1 MLCFQF
7 QNLTKSQI
15 PDIECNISVFESDV
29 SWSTLE
35 LRSHVTF
42 DNITQQQL
50 HITYDLFIQFIDV
63 KCCEGV
69 TLQGVT

>member
-1 MLCFQF
+1 MLRFQF

-42 DNITQQQL
+42 DNRTQQQL
-50 HITYDLFIQFIDV
+50 HITYLHTIIDV

>member
-1 MLCFQF
+1 MLRFQF

-50 HITYDLFIQFIDV
+50 HITYVHTIIDV

>member
-42 DNITQQQL
+42 DNTTQQQL
-50 HITYDLFIQFIDV
+50 HITYVHTIIDV